1 MSKKIFSIDQ
11 INALSENKYVKSV
24 SSRGI
29 TYTEEFKKIFISEHN
44 KGKLPVQIFQNAG
57 FDVEVLG
64 NYRIWSA
71 SKRWRTAYK
80 EHGNIGLKD
89 SRHDKNN
96 CYIKIKYEDLE

>member
-1 MSKKIFSIDQ
+1 MSKKLFSIDE
-11 INALSENKYVKSV
+11 INALSENKYVKAA

-29 TYTEEFKKIFISEHN
+29 TYTDEFKKLFIFERQ

-71 SKRWRTAYK
+71 SKRWRTAYR
-80 EHGNIGLKD
+80 EHGNMGLKD
-89 SRHDKNN
+89 LRHDK
-96 CYIKIKYEDLE
+96 K